1 MFVVVD
7 GAKEHQ
13 ARAEAATTG
22 VSPTLRRHGACCAR
36 RPWGAIGRTISPFS
50 VAAVRRLAGNAA
62 PRLLR
67 LERKQCALLQFP
79 PALSQR
85 GWCRRRRT
93 GVLAVQ
99 AITVA
104 LRHHRRG
111 ATPCRQPPRAP
122 IRTACL
128 HAARSRPGRP
138 GGHGS
143 RRCPCATQTGSGHR
157 PTSPH
162 AAPVRARVR
171 NVRCAGFVERLPT
184 TKPPNGG

>member
-50 VAAVRRLAGNAA
+50 VAAVRLLAGNAA

-93 GVLAVQ
+93 GVLAAQ
-99 AITVA
+99 AITVV

-122 IRTACL
+122 RTHGLPPRGSLTPRSAGRSWL
-128 HAARSRPGRP
+128 ASVSLRDADGFRAPPHFSARRPGARP
-138 GGHGS
+138 G
-143 RRCPCATQTGSGHR
+143 TE
-157 PTSPH
+157 
-162 AAPVRARVR
+162 RALCRVR
-171 NVRCAGFVERLPT
+171 
-184 TKPPNGG
+184 